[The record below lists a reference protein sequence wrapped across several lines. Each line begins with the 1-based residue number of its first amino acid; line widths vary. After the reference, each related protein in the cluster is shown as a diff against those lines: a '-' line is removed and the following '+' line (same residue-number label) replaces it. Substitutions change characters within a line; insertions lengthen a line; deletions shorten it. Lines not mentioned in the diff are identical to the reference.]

1 MNGLLDYQ
9 CVVHE
14 SGYEIVT
21 GSQMMK
27 YHVEGWGKIFKEK
40 HIGEDISYFIRP
52 IDRLSPTRR
61 YNMMEH
67 QGVFYEFIK
76 LLPNIEE
83 FADSAESKKI
93 LDSENSML
101 VDEDLKDS
109 KNKIIEFANKYGL
122 LTTTLTRGYLDSL
135 SSWYSHVKE
144 MDFAF
149 YILELIKQSNIQEL
163 KNIIHMEGG
172 NFKYFESDVTIDSEW
187 ASIIW
192 QTSPQNE
199 LDAAYGFICEIVN
212 VKLRDCVTTNII
224 SNSRNTGVQMAMY
237 PKDLISALWLQL
249 AHSLSRN
256 LEFKQCAACST
267 FFEVKS
273 KKRRFERK
281 YCSDKCGKRVYARK
295 RREKEEAK

>member
-9 CVVHE
+9 CQVYE

-27 YHVEGWGKIFKEK
+27 YHVEGRGKIFKEK

-52 IDRLSPTRR
+52 IDRLSPIRR

-67 QGVFYEFIK
+67 QGVFYEFVK
-76 LLPNIEE
+76 LHPNIEE

-149 YILELIKQSNIQEL
+149 YILELIKQ
-163 KNIIHMEGG
+163 
-172 NFKYFESDVTIDSEW
+172 
-187 ASIIW
+187 
-192 QTSPQNE
+192 QTPPQNE
-199 LDAAYGFICEIVN
+199 LNTTYDFICEIVN
-212 VKLRDCVTTNII
+212 IKLKDCVTTNII

-237 PKDLISALWLQL
+237 PKDLIRALWLQL

-256 LEFKQCAACST
+256 LECKQCAACST

-295 RREKEEAK
+295 RREKEKAK